1 VPAVAVLVD
10 SKLLA
15 PPRVNTA
22 RAERFLILRPNGEY
36 TDADVRH
43 ILTQYFTV
51 APGVGLD
58 PLTAVAQMEL
68 ETAFLSSF
76 WAARPR
82 RNPAGIGVTG
92 QPGAGISFPSWVV
105 SVRAHLGRLLA
116 YALPAGTGTAAQK
129 ALIAEA
135 LTWRPLPSSKRGSAP
150 TIRGL
155 ARSWAT
161 DPAYAGKIVRIAND
175 MLRA

>member
-1 VPAVAVLVD
+1 MAVSVD

-15 PPRVNTA
+15 PARTTA
-22 RAERFLILRPNGEY
+22 AQAERFLIPKPNGEY
-36 TDADVRH
+36 TDADVRF
-43 ILTQYFTV
+43 ILAQYFMV
-51 APGVGLD
+51 GPSVGLD
-58 PLTAVAQMEL
+58 PLLAIAQMGL

-92 QPGAGISFPSWVV
+92 EPGAGISFPSWKV

-116 YALPAGTGTAAQK
+116 YALPANTGTAAQK

-135 LTWRPLPSSKRGSAP
+135 LAFRPLPASKRGSAP
-150 TIRGL
+150 TVKGL
-155 ARSWAT
+155 AKSWAA
-161 DPAYAGKIVRIAND
+161 DPAYADKIVNIANA
-175 MLRA
+175 MLKA

>member
-1 VPAVAVLVD
+1 VALTVD

-15 PPRVNTA
+15 PARVTTA
-22 RAERFLILRPNGEY
+22 QAERFLIAKPNGEY

-43 ILTQYFTV
+43 ILAQYFTV
-51 APGVGLD
+51 APSVGLD
-58 PLTAVAQMEL
+58 PLLAVAQMEL
-68 ETAFLSSF
+68 ETAFLSSH

-116 YALPAGTGTAAQK
+116 YALPANAGTAAQK

-135 LTWRPLPSSKRGSAP
+135 LTWRLLPLSKRGSAP
-150 TIRGL
+150 TVRGL
-155 ARSWAT
+155 ARSWAA
-161 DPAYAGKIVRIAND
+161 DPAYASKIVHIAND
-175 MLRA
+175 MRRA

>member
-1 VPAVAVLVD
+1 MAVSVD

-15 PPRVNTA
+15 SPRTTRA
-22 RAERFLILRPNGEY
+22 QAERFLIPKPNGEY
-36 TDADVRH
+36 TDADVRF

-51 APGVGLD
+51 GPSVGLD
-58 PLTAVAQMEL
+58 PLLAVAQMEL
-68 ETAFLSSF
+68 ETGFLSSF

-92 QPGAGISFPSWVV
+92 EPGAGISFPSWKV

-116 YALPAGTGTAAQK
+116 YALPATAGTAAQK

-135 LTWRPLPSSKRGSAP
+135 LKWRPLPPSKRGSGL
-150 TIRGL
+150 TVKGL
-155 ARSWAT
+155 AQSWAT
-161 DPAYAGKIVRIAND
+161 DPAYAGKIVNVANA
-175 MLRA
+175 MLKA

>member
-1 VPAVAVLVD
+1 VAVTVD

-15 PPRVNTA
+15 PARVTRA
-22 RAERFLILRPNGEY
+22 QAERFLISKPNGEY

-58 PLTAVAQMEL
+58 PLLAVAQMEL

-76 WAARPR
+76 WGGRPR

-116 YALPAGTGTAAQK
+116 YALPLGAGTAAQK
-129 ALIAEA
+129 ALMTEA
-135 LTWRPLPSSKRGSAP
+135 LAWRALPSSKRGSAP
-150 TIRGL
+150 TLRGL
-155 ARSWAT
+155 AGSWAA
-161 DPAYAGKIVRIAND
+161 DPAYASKIVHIAND
-175 MLRA
+175 MLQA